1 MKINIDISVIIPA
14 FNAADSIG
22 VLVHTLLGETTLST
36 EIIVVDDGST
46 DETWT
51 VLSAITDERL
61 ILIRQENQGVY
72 AARNAAL
79 AIYRGEWV
87 VFLDADDRVAAD
99 FLQERLRT
107 AREAQADVVL
117 FNARHTDSVG
127 HLRHP
132 VHRRQP
138 YGQTLT
144 GQQWIRHCVSQREW
158 PHYLWLQIIR
168 SAYIRE
174 HDLRFQEGKSH
185 KDILWTIQLAAADGR
200 FYFSDIQDYLW
211 VNNPASITH
220 RSDYYDIP
228 PLSGGLVV
236 VFICFSCL
244 LTYPGRM
251 SCTVSWQ
258 QRTRCVRIRTMPRYG
273 REGDCKSSDRRQSLR
288 LRHSC
293 LRRCHSWR

>member
-1 MKINIDISVIIPA
+1 MKINIDISV

-127 HLRHP
+127 HLR
-132 VHRRQP
+132 
-138 YGQTLT
+138 
-144 GQQWIRHCVSQREW
+144 C
-158 PHYLWLQIIR
+158 
-168 SAYIRE
+168 
-174 HDLRFQEGKSH
+174 
-185 KDILWTIQLAAADGR
+185 
-200 FYFSDIQDYLW
+200 
-211 VNNPASITH
+211 
-220 RSDYYDIP
+220 
-228 PLSGGLVV
+228 
-236 VFICFSCL
+236 
-244 LTYPGRM
+244 
-251 SCTVSWQ
+251 
-258 QRTRCVRIRTMPRYG
+258 YG
-273 REGDCKSSDRRQSLR
+273 R
-288 LRHSC
+288 
-293 LRRCHSWR
+293 